1 MASKRA
7 HGDSGINILMPGDTS
22 CLLLHR
28 GNFKIAAGIR
38 DGRPAT
44 EDCLPSLVSGLN
56 FPSRLIAPL
65 SSFVAGVGLAFLSQP
80 LDHKG
85 LLRLA
90 CTVLHL
96 RLTAGHLAT
105 LRNNQT
111 KGVARGRERWALK

>member
-90 CTVLHL
+90 CTVLHF
-96 RLTAGHLAT
+96 RLTAVILQHCETTKQKG
-105 LRNNQT
+105 LR
-111 KGVARGRERWALK
+111 